1 MDLEH
6 WLKIISLRNSSSE
19 FWDLENPKEKK
30 DWGKLLHF
38 ALSKIYYVHQKEEVI
53 EDLYRKGIC
62 NANEK
67 NSLEKELSYLFSLDE
82 INYFFTSDWL
92 IKTEKEILLPNGK
105 TYIPDRILFKNNE
118 VVVLDYKTGK
128 IDVSHKEQIVRY
140 SEVLAEMGYANINL
154 FLIYTKLK
162 NKVLKV

>member
-1 MDLEH
+1 MH
-6 WLKIISLRNSSSE
+6 
-19 FWDLENPKEKK
+19 KK
-30 DWGKLLHF
+30 
-38 ALSKIYYVHQKEEVI
+38 
-53 EDLYRKGIC
+53 
-62 NANEK
+62 NN
-67 NSLEKELSYLFSLDE
+67 LEKELSYLFSLDE

-128 IDVSHKEQIVRY
+128 IDVSHKEQIMRY
-140 SEVLAEMGYANINL
+140 SSVLAEMGYTNINL

-162 NKVLKV
+162 NKVLKVWNHF